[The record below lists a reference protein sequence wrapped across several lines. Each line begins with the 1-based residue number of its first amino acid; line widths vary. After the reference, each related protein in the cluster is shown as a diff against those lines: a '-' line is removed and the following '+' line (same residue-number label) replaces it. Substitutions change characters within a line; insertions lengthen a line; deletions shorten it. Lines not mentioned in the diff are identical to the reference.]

1 MSHTVVG
8 LFNNRNEAQAAKQE
22 LIQKGFIPDN
32 VDVSHKRATSDNTTT
47 TTDTVATTTQVE
59 VTDSVGNFFSS
70 LFSGDET
77 TARNH
82 SNAAGDADAILS
94 VHTDSAEKATQAA
107 EILDRHGAID
117 IDAAASQHSQQ
128 HLTDTTVTS
137 ARNNAHTSEA
147 TAQNTAHV
155 QGETAIPVI
164 EEQLQVGKREVESGG
179 ARIRSRI
186 VEKPVEASIRLRE
199 EHVVVSRRPANRPVT
214 DADLANVKR
223 GDIELTES
231 AEVPVVAKEARVV
244 EEVVVGKN
252 VTEHQETVRDTVK
265 RTDVEVEEVKTDTT
279 ARHADNK
286 N

>member
-1 MSHTVVG
+1 
-8 LFNNRNEAQAAKQE
+8 
-22 LIQKGFIPDN
+22 
-32 VDVSHKRATSDNTTT
+32 
-47 TTDTVATTTQVE
+47 
-59 VTDSVGNFFSS
+59 
-70 LFSGDET
+70 
-77 TARNH
+77 
-82 SNAAGDADAILS
+82 
-94 VHTDSAEKATQAA
+94 
-107 EILDRHGAID
+107 
-117 IDAAASQHSQQ
+117 
-128 HLTDTTVTS
+128 LTDTTGT
-137 ARNNAHTSEA
+137 ATQNNARTSET

-186 VEKPVEASIRLRE
+186 VEKPVEANIRLRE
-199 EHVVVSRRPANRPVT
+199 EHVVVNRRPVNRAAT
-214 DADLANVKR
+214 DADLANLKR

-265 RTDVEVEEVKTDTT
+265 RTDVEVEEVKTDTA